1 MHASCEQLR
10 ARLGELHV
18 GPGLVLPQPALQD
31 RIVEPGTILRWRAAF
46 AQERFVDLLDVD
58 ATVLDG
64 LDGTGDL
71 QEAAGGRSR

>member
-1 MHASCEQLR
+1 
-10 ARLGELHV
+10 
-18 GPGLVLPQPALQD
+18 
-31 RIVEPGTILRWRAAF
+31 LRWRAAF